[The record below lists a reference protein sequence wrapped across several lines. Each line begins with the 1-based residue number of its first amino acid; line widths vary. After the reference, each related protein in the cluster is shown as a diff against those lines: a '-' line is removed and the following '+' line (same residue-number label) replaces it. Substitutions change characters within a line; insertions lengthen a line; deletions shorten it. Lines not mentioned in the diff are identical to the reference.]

1 MFNST
6 PCANTH
12 EITLQNNNKKI
23 FYKPLNNTMYT
34 WAAR

>member
-12 EITLQNNNKKI
+12 EITLQNNQKKDST
-23 FYKPLNNTMYT
+23 NH
-34 WAAR
+34 